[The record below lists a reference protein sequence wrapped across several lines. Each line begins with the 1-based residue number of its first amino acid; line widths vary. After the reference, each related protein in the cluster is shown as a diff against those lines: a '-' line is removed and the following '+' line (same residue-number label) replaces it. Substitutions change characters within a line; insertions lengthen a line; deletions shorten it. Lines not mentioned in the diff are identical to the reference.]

1 MAGQPGAKEP
11 VTHLIKR
18 EFRQENLAGS
28 GHTLLNTSHSAEGN
42 GSSSFHLCY
51 HKQQTLKIHC
61 GLGLHSSST
70 SRYIIYKA
78 RTSFSFVNSL
88 GD

>member
-1 MAGQPGAKEP
+1 MGQPGAKEP

-18 EFRQENLAGS
+18 EFRKERLADS
-28 GHTLLNTSHSAEGN
+28 GHTRLNTSHSAEGK
-42 GSSSFHLCY
+42 GASSFHLCY

-61 GLGLHSSST
+61 GLGLHASGVSP
-70 SRYIIYKA
+70 YIIYKA
-78 RTSFSFVNSL
+78 MTSSPFVNIL